1 MAHCD
6 ARKRAR
12 LGPVTLGSSDQAQ
25 CVTSSAASSHV
36 PYRSLKAGCRLA
48 AREQE
53 QKPQQLAL
61 DEGRDQARGTPYP
74 SLREKVGFIENTAMR
89 HRGGG

>member
-1 MAHCD
+1 M
-6 ARKRAR
+6 
-12 LGPVTLGSSDQAQ
+12 TLGSSDQAQ
-25 CVTSSAASSHV
+25 FVTSSAASSHV

-61 DEGRDQARGTPYP
+61 DEGRDQAAVLPALLWP
-74 SLREKVGFIENTAMR
+74 SFDFFSARKGQA
-89 HRGGG
+89 